1 MALKQHAKGFTDDL
15 NKLTEQ
21 QLRSFLEEEL
31 DSEDVN
37 YELIKRI
44 TGVLA
49 AKTNEKP
56 IDTEAAYQQFLS
68 QYADTDPLNEEQIG
82 RAHV

>member
-31 DSEDVN
+31 DSLEN
-37 YELIKRI
+37 EIQIK
-44 TGVLA
+44 
-49 AKTNEKP
+49 
-56 IDTEAAYQQFLS
+56 
-68 QYADTDPLNEEQIG
+68 
-82 RAHV
+82 